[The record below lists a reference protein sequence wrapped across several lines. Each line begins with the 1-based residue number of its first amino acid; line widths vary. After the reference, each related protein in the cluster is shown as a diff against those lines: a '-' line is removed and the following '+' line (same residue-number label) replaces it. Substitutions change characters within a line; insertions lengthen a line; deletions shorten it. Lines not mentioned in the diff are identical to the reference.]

1 LARSFF
7 CGYLEVE
14 VELTDERE
22 QHIIVRHPGTLPD
35 YEEQLAQTLA
45 DPDLIRSSDH
55 DEKALLFSKW
65 FSTIRTG
72 RFLIVVVVSQ
82 SNLSRHWIVTIYTAR
97 KITGG
102 IMVWKKI

>member
-14 VELTDERE
+14 VELTDER
-22 QHIIVRHPGTLPD
+22 TLPD

-72 RFLIVVVVSQ
+72 RFLILVVVSQ
-82 SNLSRHWIVTIYTAR
+82 TALSRHWIVTIYTAR

>member
-1 LARSFF
+1 MTRSFF
-7 CGYLEVE
+7 CSYLEVE

-82 SNLSRHWIVTIYTAR
+82 SNLSRHWIVTSLCR
-97 KITGG
+97 SRVGG
-102 IMVWKKI
+102 DWG

>member
-1 LARSFF
+1 MAKTFF
-7 CGYLEVE
+7 CSYLEVT
-14 VELTDERE
+14 VDLTDERE
-22 QHIIVRHPGTLPD
+22 NHIIDRHPGTLPD
-35 YEEQLAQTLA
+35 YQEQLAETLA

-82 SNLSRHWIVTIYTAR
+82 SAPSRHWIVTTYTAR

>member
-1 LARSFF
+1 MCPS
-7 CGYLEVE
+7 
-14 VELTDERE
+14 
-22 QHIIVRHPGTLPD
+22 VR
-35 YEEQLAQTLA
+35 QLAQTLA
-45 DPDLIRSSDH
+45 DPDLIRSSDR

-72 RFLIVVVVSQ
+72 RFLIVVVVSE
-82 SNLSRHWIVTIYTAR
+82 SAPSRHRIVTIYTSR